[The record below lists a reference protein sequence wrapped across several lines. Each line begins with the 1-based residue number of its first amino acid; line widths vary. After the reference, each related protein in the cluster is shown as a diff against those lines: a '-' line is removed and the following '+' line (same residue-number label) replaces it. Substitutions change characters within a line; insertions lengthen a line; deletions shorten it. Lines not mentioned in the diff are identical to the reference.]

1 MILAEWRADRHWSG
15 CSCCHKHHR
24 DVEPDGRNHHTHAR
38 RYTLMKSADLQDA
51 ALVNEGADHF
61 GEGKYEAAL
70 VCFWQAF
77 RRRPSAPVVLFNI
90 ARAMEELKDPR
101 CEDFYAAAATQ
112 GNVDALY
119 QLAALCVSSN
129 RTEEAVEYLRA
140 YLKGNPQEDKC
151 TQWARQALHRLNRH
165 ARLFIV

>member
-1 MILAEWRADRHWSG
+1 
-15 CSCCHKHHR
+15 
-24 DVEPDGRNHHTHAR
+24 
-38 RYTLMKSADLQDA
+38 MKSADLQDA